1 MSSSPLLENGAS
13 DAPAKRN
20 SWAYAIVD
28 EVGLVTLFKSSWDVH
43 LLIFM
48 RFARLFAFGQASI
61 FLALFFKELGID
73 ESKTGLFMSAT
84 LIGDVLIS
92 YFLTLYADRIGRK
105 KTLCIGAIMMV
116 FSGIIFS
123 LSGNFYLLLFAAIV
137 GVISPSGN
145 EIGPFRAIEES
156 TLAHLVPLD
165 HRPDIYAWYAV
176 LGALGASFGSMAG
189 GYTVEL
195 THDKYG
201 FTLLESYKLIF
212 VVYSIIGFVKL
223 VATLLLTKRTES
235 EVEDRPDAAAT
246 ETSPLLQDPST
257 EVAEPVK
264 PKQSKFSYLLHKVLP
279 ELSHESRGIVL
290 QLSVLFA
297 LDAFASSLT
306 TVSWISYYVAR
317 KFDLKQGLL
326 GSVFFTTGLI
336 SAFASLG
343 GSSISKRLGPL
354 LTMVVTHLPSST
366 ILALIPIPSSFHAT
380 MALLVIRSC
389 TATMDVAPRQAFLS
403 MVVLKRERTAVMGW
417 INIVKTLAQVCGPS
431 MTGALTKINKQ
442 WICFLAAGSLKV
454 IYDLGILGTFLKIK
468 YDREHD

>member
-1 MSSSPLLENGAS
+1 MTFSPLLENEAS
-13 DAPAKRN
+13 DAPVKRN
-20 SWAYAIVD
+20 SWAYVIAD
-28 EVGLVTLFKSSWDVH
+28 EIGLVSLFKSSWDVH

-61 FLALFFKELGID
+61 FLALFFKEHGID

-84 LIGDVLIS
+84 LAGDVLIS

-116 FSGIIFS
+116 FSGIVFS
-123 LSGNFYLLLFAAIV
+123 LSGNFYLLLFAAVV

-165 HRPDIYAWYAV
+165 HRPDIYAWYVV
-176 LGALGASFGSMAG
+176 LGALGASFGSMVG
-189 GYTVEL
+189 GYTIEL
-195 THDKYG
+195 AHDKYG
-201 FTLLESYKLIF
+201 FTLLEAYKLIF
-212 VVYSIIGFVKL
+212 AVYSILGFVKL
-223 VATLLLTKRTES
+223 VATLLLSKHAES
-235 EVEDRPDAAAT
+235 EMEDRHDTTVT
-246 ETSPLLQDPST
+246 ETSPLLQDPNAK
-257 EVAEPVK
+257 VAEPVK
-264 PKQSKFSYLLHKVLP
+264 PKQSRLSSLLHKVLP

-290 QLSVLFA
+290 QLSILFA
-297 LDAFASSLT
+297 LDSFASSLT
-306 TVSWISYYVAR
+306 TISWISYYVSQ
-317 KFDLKQGLL
+317 KFDLKQGIL
-326 GSVFFTTGLI
+326 GSVFFITGI
-336 SAFASLG
+336 ICSFASLG

-366 ILALIPIPSSFHAT
+366 LLALIPIPRSFHMT
-380 MALLVIRSC
+380 MALLIIRSC
-389 TATMDVAPRQAFLS
+389 TSTMDVAPRQAFLS

-431 MTGALTKINKQ
+431 MTGVLTKLDKQ
-442 WICFLAAGSLKV
+442 WICFVAAGSLKV
-454 IYDLGILGTFLKIK
+454 LYDLGILGTFLKIK